1 MAYPDHP
8 GESADVLLA
17 WRANGVAHLRFNR
30 PKALNAIDVAMAR
43 AFHEACRAIAAD
55 EQVRAVCLSGEG
67 RAFMAGGDL
76 AAMREDP
83 QGVAQ
88 QLIDGMHG
96 GLRLLA
102 QLKAP
107 VVASVHGAVAGGGL
121 GVALGCDLVI
131 AAEGTKFGIA
141 YPGIGASCDCST
153 SWGLPRI
160 VGVRKA
166 MELAFLGENF
176 DAAQAL
182 ELGIVNRVVPAA
194 ELAGATEALV
204 QRLAQGPTQAYGHL
218 KRLLRASLQNDLD
231 THLDAEAAGFRDCA
245 GTQDFREG
253 VAAFFDKRPPVF
265 QGR

>member
-1 MAYPDHP
+1 LAYPEHP
-8 GESADVLLA
+8 DDSSDVLLA
-17 WRANGVAHLRFNR
+17 WRTGGVAHIRFNR
-30 PKALNAIDVAMAR
+30 PKALNAIDAGMAL

-55 EQVRAVCLSGEG
+55 EHVRAVCLSGEG

-83 QGVAQ
+83 QGVSE

-107 VVASVHGAVAGGGL
+107 VVASVQGAVAGGGL
-121 GVALGCDLVI
+121 GVVLGCDLVI
-131 AAEGTKFGIA
+131 ADEGTRFGIA

-160 VGVRKA
+160 VGLRKA

-176 DAAQAL
+176 DAEQAMD
-182 ELGIVNRVVPAA
+182 LGIVNRVVPAK
-194 ELAGATEALV
+194 ELASATEALM

-218 KRLLRASLQNDLD
+218 KRLLRSSLQSDLD
-231 THLDAEAAGFRDCA
+231 THLDAEAAGFRECA
-245 GTQDFREG
+245 GTHDFREG
-253 VAAFFDKRPPVF
+253 VAAFFDKRSPVF